1 MKNLILL
8 LLTITFPGA
17 LLAQDGGLRI
27 GQPAKDFTVLADYAS
42 TKAVVVVFM
51 NRNCPNSRLYENRLS
66 SLAGNYAAKGVT
78 FLFINPTISMEDS
91 GAPAGNAPAGNDNLK
106 LIADDGQKISQ
117 QFGATKTPEAFVLQN
132 VNGSFIL
139 KYKGAIDDNP
149 QLESSVREPYLRNA
163 IDAVVANQAVAVPE
177 KRALGCM
184 IKRF

>member
-1 MKNLILL
+1 
-8 LLTITFPGA
+8 
-17 LLAQDGGLRI
+17 
-27 GQPAKDFTVLADYAS
+27 
-42 TKAVVVVFM
+42 
-51 NRNCPNSRLYENRLS
+51 
-66 SLAGNYAAKGVT
+66 
-78 FLFINPTISMEDS
+78 MEDS
-91 GAPAGNAPAGNDNLK
+91 GAPTANSPAGNDNLK
-106 LIADDGQKISQ
+106 LIPDDGQKISQ

-163 IDAVVANQAVAVPE
+163 IDAVVANRAVAVPE

>member
-1 MKNLILL
+1 MKYFILFF
-8 LLTITFPGA
+8 LTTIFSGTVW
-17 LLAQDGGLRI
+17 AQDGGLRI
-27 GQPAKDFTVLADYAS
+27 GQPVKDFTVLADYAS
-42 TKAVVVVFM
+42 TKAVVVVFL

-66 SLAGNYAAKGVT
+66 SLASSYTGNGVT

-91 GAPAGNAPAGNDNLK
+91 GAPAANAPAGNANLK
-106 LIADDGQKISQ
+106 LISDDGQKISQ
-117 QFGATKTPEAFVLQN
+117 QFGATKTPESFVLQN

-149 QLESSVREPYLRNA
+149 QLETSVKEPYLRNA
-163 IDAVVANQAVAVPE
+163 IDAVVANRAVPVPE